1 MCSLMACGLRNG
13 GGSPELTDTAHDS
26 SWAGLRTGRA
36 AVSLVFLLASL
47 AGVVLLAKMLAPALD
62 AAVDALLGEVAAF
75 YDAQDATPP
84 AVALHAI
91 GE

>member
-1 MCSLMACGLRNG
+1 VA
-13 GGSPELTDTAHDS
+13 
-26 SWAGLRTGRA
+26 
-36 AVSLVFLLASL
+36 
-47 AGVVLLAKMLAPALD
+47 D